1 LSLFPNQFVEALLLI
16 DTKHNAVI
24 IPTAA
29 IQRSPQSTFVWVIR
43 KDNTAEV
50 RNITTGIVDGDNI
63 SVTDGVEAGDRVVID
78 GIDKLQ
84 QDSRV
89 TVRMTGAGPGG

>member
-1 LSLFPNQFVEALLLI
+1 V
-16 DTKHNAVI
+16 V
-24 IPTAA
+24 
-29 IQRSPQSTFVWVIR
+29 R

-50 RNITTGIVDGDNI
+50 RDITTGVVDGDNI
-63 SVTDGVEAGDRVVID
+63 EVTHGVEAGDRLVID

-89 TVRMTGAGPGG
+89 TVRMAGVASGG